1 MGFMDAVLSGR
12 AVGVPGTL
20 AVLELAHR
28 NHGRVAW
35 SELVRPAIELADRGF
50 PLGPRLHTLLAE
62 DRFLR
67 RDPFAARYFYA
78 LDGRPKPIGTLLRNP
93 EYAAVLREVAA
104 GGVPAFYRGATARDV
119 AAAVQKHPVE
129 PGNLAAADLERYA
142 AKEREPVCGAFRA
155 YRVCGMPPPS
165 AGGIAVV
172 QLLGILERLPPTDYL
187 REPVRAVHLFAEAG
201 RLAYADRDRYVADPD
216 FVDVPVAGLLA
227 SGYLA
232 ERAALVASDRSLG
245 RAPAGR
251 PHGATGAERRNGVAL
266 ELAATTHFS
275 VIDAEGNAVAMTSSI
290 ESAFGNRRFVR
301 GFLLNNQLTDFS
313 FRPDEDGTFVAN
325 RVEGAKRPRSSM
337 SPTMVFDADGRLVL
351 VAGSPGG
358 HAIVNYVARV
368 LLASLDWGMTLQD
381 ALDAPNFGSR
391 NGPTEIEGDT
401 PAEKL
406 AADLRALGHEVRIQ
420 AMTSGVHAIQRV
432 GEQWIGAAD
441 PRRDGNARGE

>member
-1 MGFMDAVLSGR
+1 
-12 AVGVPGTL
+12 
-20 AVLELAHR
+20 
-28 NHGRVAW
+28 
-35 SELVRPAIELADRGF
+35 
-50 PLGPRLHTLLAE
+50 
-62 DRFLR
+62 
-67 RDPFAARYFYA
+67 
-78 LDGRPKPIGTLLRNP
+78 
-93 EYAAVLREVAA
+93 
-104 GGVPAFYRGATARDV
+104 
-119 AAAVQKHPVE
+119 
-129 PGNLAAADLERYA
+129 
-142 AKEREPVCGAFRA
+142 
-155 YRVCGMPPPS
+155 MPPPS

-313 FRPDEDGTFVAN
+313 FRPDEDGTLVAN

-406 AADLRALGHEVRIQ
+406 AAGLRALGHEVRIQ